1 VLSPPPQVEEA
12 GDDADALPVMA
23 LLGSAELQE
32 DAEGEPRVQRQRG
45 PGGDSEPDSE
55 GSSASSVVGE
65 EAPAGPQK
73 PPVPPLG
80 VVVDLSELLERHGLS
95 EKFSKVYAGDRQIGR
110 IQHFGRNCKALCMS
124 HGSGSDCIL
133 FLSTGGKY
141 LSHNRA
147 YAVLY
152 RWLGDGRTM
161 TQQEHQAFAKD
172 LKAQVGMKPQ

>member
-1 VLSPPPQVEEA
+1 VLSPLPQVDEA
-12 GDDADALPVMA
+12 GDDADALPVMV
-23 LLGSAELQE
+23 LLGDAELQE
-32 DAEGEPRVQRQRG
+32 DADGEPRVQRQRG
-45 PGGDSEPDSE
+45 PGGDSEPESE

-65 EAPAGPQK
+65 EAPAGPQE
-73 PPVPPLG
+73 PPVPPPG

-124 HGSGSDCIL
+124 HGPGCML
-133 FLSTGGKY
+133 FLSTGGKS
-141 LSHNRA
+141 LSHNRV

-152 RWLGDGRTM
+152 RWLGDGRAM

-172 LKAQVGMKPQ
+172 LKAQVGMKPR